1 MDFRQFKLAV
11 SRHIR
16 ESKKYD
22 VIHAVTYAIRYIKYD
37 FPASK
42 QIVKEE
48 ESRAFEKKFYR
59 PVFQGSDIVGNQEI
73 ITKSEIYVG

>member
-22 VIHAVTYAIRYIKYD
+22 VIHAVAVTYAIRYIKYD

-48 ESRAFEKKFYR
+48 ESRAFEKKFL
-59 PVFQGSDIVGNQEI
+59 GNQEI
-73 ITKSEIYVG
+73 ITNSEIYVG

>member
-37 FPASK
+37 FPASIKYDFPASK

-48 ESRAFEKKFYR
+48 ESRAFEKKFL
-59 PVFQGSDIVGNQEI
+59 GNQEI
-73 ITKSEIYVG
+73 ITNSEIYVG

>member
-37 FPASK
+37 FPASQ

-48 ESRAFEKKFYR
+48 ESRAFEKKFL
-59 PVFQGSDIVGNQEI
+59 GNQEI
-73 ITKSEIYVG
+73 ILETPQIFLG